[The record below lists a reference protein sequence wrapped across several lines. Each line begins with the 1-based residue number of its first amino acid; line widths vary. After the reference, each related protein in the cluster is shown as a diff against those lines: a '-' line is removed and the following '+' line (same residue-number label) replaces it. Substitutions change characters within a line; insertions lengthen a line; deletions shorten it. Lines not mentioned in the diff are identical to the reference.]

1 MTVYNV
7 VNVVLV
13 DGQDRETSLSLVL
26 QSDVTTLAGAQAAFD
41 AWDDLYVAAGGGGI
55 ASASVTFPLT
65 VTPTSADPDS
75 KIGDTGWVK
84 LLLADGRKP
93 SYGFPMP
100 KKTDGVFNWIVG
112 GAVQKTDAD
121 LVAYFD
127 QFKTAGAL
135 AYGRYTATVLAAA
148 GGIIGGYLDKD

>member
-7 VNVVLV
+7 INVALV

-26 QSDVTTLAGAQAAFD
+26 QSDVVTLAGAQAAFD
-41 AWDDLYVAAGGGGI
+41 AWDDLYTAAGGGGI
-55 ASASVTFPLT
+55 SSATVTFPLT
-65 VTPTSADPDS
+65 VTPTAADADS

-100 KKTDGVFNWIVG
+100 KKTAGVFDWIVG
-112 GAVQKTDAD
+112 GQVDKTNAE
-121 LVAYFD
+121 LIAYFN
-127 QFKTAGAL
+127 QFLTAGAL
-135 AYGRYTATVLAAA
+135 AYGRYTATVLAAS
-148 GGIIGGYLDKD
+148 GGIIGGYLDRD